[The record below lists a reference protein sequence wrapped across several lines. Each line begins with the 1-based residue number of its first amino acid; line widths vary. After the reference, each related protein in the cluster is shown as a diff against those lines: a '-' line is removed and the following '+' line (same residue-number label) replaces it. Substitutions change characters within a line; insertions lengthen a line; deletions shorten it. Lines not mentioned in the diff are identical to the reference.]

1 MCVCVQGIVL
11 VFDITDRESFE
22 SAIVW
27 LAFVHKHAKA
37 TCKRV
42 LVGNWTQGIACGC
55 RRGRAVSHE
64 EALKFAH
71 DNDMGYFET
80 SAVDDI
86 GIRES
91 LFVLTRQVLAGA
103 GVLQAPSASSA
114 LQFVRP
120 SADFRAV
127 PAECAS
133 WLYSK
138 LYNKLLNFVED

>member
-1 MCVCVQGIVL
+1 VQGIVL
-11 VFDITDRESFE
+11 VFDITDRISFE
-22 SAIVW
+22 NAIPR

-42 LVGNWTQGIACGC
+42 LVGNWSQGIAIG
-55 RRGRAVSHE
+55 RVKKRAVSHE

-71 DNDMGYFET
+71 DNDMEYFET
-80 SAVDDI
+80 SAVDNI

-114 LQFVRP
+114 LQFAPRMSSS
-120 SADFRAV
+120 SADFRA
-127 PAECAS
+127 ECAN

-138 LYNKLLNFVED
+138 LHNFVED